1 MLVRTERSIRSILI
15 VRSSTSGDHHSETRP
30 VPGLLGFSTS
40 VEDHPDAYNPGTR
53 DHEQDG
59 NHEIGRRYQ
68 AAADVELLG
77 VRPTHEP
84 ETNDENDES
93 ERLDFGGRKA
103 TARRTVHA
111 RFHHPDS
118 SYVFRR
124 EATPSAD
131 KALAN
136 LYLYLEV

>member
-1 MLVRTERSIRSILI
+1 M
-15 VRSSTSGDHHSETRP
+15 
-30 VPGLLGFSTS
+30 PGLLGFSTS

-59 NHEIGRRYQ
+59 NDEIGRRCQ
-68 AAADVELLG
+68 AAVEVEPLG
-77 VRPTHEP
+77 ICLTHEP

-103 TARRTVHA
+103 TARRAVHA
-111 RFHHPDS
+111 GFHHPDS

-124 EATPSAD
+124 EAAPSKD

>member
-1 MLVRTERSIRSILI
+1 M
-15 VRSSTSGDHHSETRP
+15 GDHA
-30 VPGLLGFSTS
+30 
-40 VEDHPDAYNPGTR
+40 DAYNPGTR

-59 NHEIGRRYQ
+59 NDEIGRRCK
-68 AAADVELLG
+68 AAAEVEPLG

-111 RFHHPDS
+111 DS

-124 EATPSAD
+124 EAAPSTD
-131 KALAN
+131 KAFAN

>member
-1 MLVRTERSIRSILI
+1 M
-15 VRSSTSGDHHSETRP
+15 
-30 VPGLLGFSTS
+30 
-40 VEDHPDAYNPGTR
+40 DHPDAYNPGTR

-59 NHEIGRRYQ
+59 NDEIGRRCQ
-68 AAADVELLG
+68 AAPDVEPLG

-93 ERLDFGGRKA
+93 ERLDLGGPKA
-103 TARRTVHA
+103 TARRTVQA
-111 RFHHPDS
+111 GFHHPDS

-124 EATPSAD
+124 EAARSTD
-131 KALAN
+131 KALAH